1 MFPKNQEQSR
11 NKKTL
16 RVSIYHSATDSD
28 IWSENVSI
36 PALDAEI
43 LSQRYIH
50 LSINSSAASP
60 RVFILSERKDV
71 MQACST
77 TYSRNWDL
85 PSTADQWSDQPPD
98 AEEVEF
104 D

>member
-11 NKKTL
+11 NKKPL

-43 LSQRYIH
+43 QSQRYIH
-50 LSINSSAASP
+50 LSINSSAASL

-71 MQACST
+71 LQACST
-77 TYSRNWDL
+77 DIQSQL
-85 PSTADQWSDQPPD
+85 GPSQHADQWSDQPPD
-98 AEEVEF
+98 TEEVDF

>member
-43 LSQRYIH
+43 QSQRYIH
-50 LSINSSAASP
+50 LSINSSAASL
-60 RVFILSERKDV
+60 R
-71 MQACST
+71 A
-77 TYSRNWDL
+77 YSRNWDL
-85 PSTADQWSDQPPD
+85 LSTADQWSDQPPD
-98 AEEVEF
+98 TEEVDF